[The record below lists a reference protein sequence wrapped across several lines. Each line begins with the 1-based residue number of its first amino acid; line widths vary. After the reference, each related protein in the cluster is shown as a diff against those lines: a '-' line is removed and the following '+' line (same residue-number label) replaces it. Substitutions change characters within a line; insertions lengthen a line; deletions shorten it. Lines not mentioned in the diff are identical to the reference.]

1 MSEAAKPILI
11 YVDADTCPVRN
22 EVYRVAERH
31 GVKTFVFSN
40 SFIVM
45 PRTELIERVIVGS
58 GPDAADRLDRCTRDA
73 R

>member
-31 GVKTFVFSN
+31 KVKTFVFSN

-45 PRTELIERVIVGS
+45 PRT
-58 GPDAADRLDRCTRDA
+58 
-73 R
+73 